1 MNEYSIIIV
10 QLKLENLLLNT
21 KEVKMRPIKYNTDTL
36 VDVNQARLLAASVV
50 LLAGAYLI
58 TGYTAIL
65 FVLAY
70 DYFVRLYMT
79 PLLSPV
85 YLLVKLFLPLFSH
98 KYYPVD
104 TSARAF
110 ASHVG
115 LTILIIVTSADVL
128 DYKLFAGGLITVL
141 AFWKVFEAYK
151 NICIACRFYELLQ
164 DKNIEII
171 SI

>member
-1 MNEYSIIIV
+1 MNEYSIIIW
-10 QLKLENLLLNT
+10 KLVNLVLR
-21 KEVKMRPIKYNTDTL
+21 KEVEMRPIKYNTDTL

-50 LLAGAYLI
+50 LLAAAYLI

-79 PLLSPV
+79 PLLSPA
-85 YLLVKLFLPLFSH
+85 YLLVKIFLPLFSH
-98 KYYPVD
+98 MLYPVD
-104 TSARAF
+104 TSARVF

-115 LTILIIVTSADVL
+115 LTILVAVISADVFE
-128 DYKLFAGGLITVL
+128 YKLIAGGLITFL
-141 AFWKVFEAYK
+141 TFWKVVEAYK
-151 NICIACRFYELLQ
+151 NICVACKFYELLQ
-164 DKNIEII
+164 EKNIEII